1 VLQERVKEGGLERDQ
16 QIIDTVREV
25 IADDSRV
32 EFAYLYGSYVGDEEA
47 RDIDIAVYA
56 SRGIMP
62 HGLAAD
68 LKIALSRR
76 TGLPP
81 DGFDIRILNEVL
93 GSGDLFGLLYLKR
106 VLTTGILL
114 FDRRPDTRT
123 DFIERYGMKYR
134 ECEGLMAEVLG

>member
-1 VLQERVKEGGLERDQ
+1 MERDQ

-25 IADDSRV
+25 IAGDSRV
-32 EFAYLYGSYVGDEEA
+32 EFAYLYGSYVGGEKA
-47 RDIDIAVYA
+47 RDMDIAVYA
-56 SRGIMP
+56 SRGITP

-81 DGFDIRILNEVL
+81 DGFDIRIVNEVL